1 MKIDFIDNSA
11 TQYEHSASEIKVPN
25 NVKLKGGKLYF
36 GDYLSA
42 SYLQLKH
49 RNIKYVINGS
59 REMHGFSKEKEI
71 QYLNIDPNE
80 DTKDLN
86 LAYDFIDSKLNEGN
100 VLVHG
105 VSQGAPIILYYIL
118 VKTKTSLAAAL
129 KLVKRE
135 RDFPNIRPNVVKY
148 IMIKEKLLLGSNSVY
163 LGGKGDRELLC
174 IGETSNSSFFNS
186 NSNKGKGKKS
196 NNGII
201 AFIVVTIFVG
211 TIFGIIYSITGKI

>member
-11 TQYEHSASEIKVPN
+11 TQYEHSANEIIISNHNK
-25 NVKLKGGKLYF
+25 KYKLYF

-59 REMHGFSKEKEI
+59 RDMHGFSKEKDI
-71 QYLNIDPNE
+71 NYLNIDPNE

-86 LAYDFIDSKLNEGN
+86 LAYDFIDNKLNEGN

-105 VSQGAPIILYYIL
+105 VSQGAPKILYYIL
-118 VKTKTSLAAAL
+118 VKTKTTLASAL
-129 KLVKRE
+129 KLVRRE

-174 IGETSNSSFFNS
+174 IGEESFFNN

-196 NNGII
+196 NNNNGII
-201 AFIVVTIFVG
+201 ALFVVTFFVI
-211 TIFGIIYSITGKI
+211 TIFGTIYLITGKI

>member
-11 TQYEHSASEIKVPN
+11 TQYEHSANEIIISNHNK
-25 NVKLKGGKLYF
+25 KYKLYF

-59 REMHGFSKEKEI
+59 RDMHGFSKEKDI
-71 QYLNIDPNE
+71 NYLNIDPNE

-86 LAYDFIDSKLNEGN
+86 LAYDFIDNKLNEGN

-118 VKTKTSLAAAL
+118 VKTKTTLASAL
-129 KLVKRE
+129 KLVRRE

-174 IGETSNSSFFNS
+174 IGEESFFNN

-196 NNGII
+196 NNNNGII
-201 AFIVVTIFVG
+201 ALFVVTFFVI
-211 TIFGIIYSITGKI
+211 TIFGTIYLITGKI

>member
-1 MKIDFIDNSA
+1 MKIEFTDNSD
-11 TQYEHSASEIKVPN
+11 TQYDHSASEIKLPF
-25 NVKLKGGKLYF
+25 KCKSKLYF

-49 RNIKYVINGS
+49 RNIKCVINGS
-59 REMHGFSKEKEI
+59 KEMHGFSKEPEI
-71 QYLNIDPNE
+71 NYLNIDPNE

-86 LAYDFIDSKLNEGN
+86 RAYEFIDAELNKGN
-100 VLVHG
+100 NILIHG
-105 VSQGAPIILYYIL
+105 VTQGAPIILYYIL
-118 VKTKTSLAAAL
+118 VKTNTNLASIL
-129 KLVKRE
+129 KLVRRE

-174 IGETSNSSFFNS
+174 IGESSSFF
-186 NSNKGKGKKS
+186 SNKNNNNNKGNRKNS

-201 AFIVVTIFVG
+201 ALIIVATFVVA
-211 TIFGIIYSITGKI
+211 IFGSIYLITGKI